1 LRRGG
6 DLVNRVGPWAGPC
19 TIGVVEPPQ
28 DDVEPTDEELLEI
41 EDFDVA
47 DDDEDDDSR
56 D

>member
-1 LRRGG
+1 M
-6 DLVNRVGPWAGPC
+6 NRVGPWAGPC
-19 TIGVVEPPQ
+19 TIGVVEPSQ
-28 DDVEPTDEELLEI
+28 DEVEPTDEELLEI